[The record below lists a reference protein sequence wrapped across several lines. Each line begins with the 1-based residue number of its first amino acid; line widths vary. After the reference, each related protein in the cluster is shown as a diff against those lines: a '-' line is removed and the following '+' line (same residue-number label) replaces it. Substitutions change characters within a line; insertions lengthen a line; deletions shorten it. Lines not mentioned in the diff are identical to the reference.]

1 MKQELLEAIKAKHEA
16 KVLEARANI
25 NVYERSVGIGEHPDL
40 VGAVEDQ
47 VKTYAE
53 SMEIIDAV
61 TELLNDEQESF

>member
-16 KVLEARANI
+16 KVLQARANI

-47 VKTYAE
+47 VKIYAE

-61 TELLNDEQESF
+61 SELLDHEE

>member
-1 MKQELLEAIKAKHEA
+1 MRKELLEAIKAKHEA
-16 KVLEARANI
+16 KVLEAQANI

-47 VKTYAE
+47 VKIYAE

-61 TELLNDEQESF
+61 SELLENDEQSF

>member
-16 KVLEARANI
+16 KVLEAQANI

-47 VKTYAE
+47 VKVYAE

-61 TELLNDEQESF
+61 TELLDHE

>member
-16 KVLEARANI
+16 KVIEAQVNI

-47 VKTYAE
+47 VKAYAE

-61 TELLNDEQESF
+61 TELLDHE

>member
-1 MKQELLEAIKAKHEA
+1 MRQELLEAIKAKHEA

-40 VGAVEDQ
+40 VAAVEDQ
-47 VKTYAE
+47 VKAYAE

-61 TELLNDEQESF
+61 SELLDDE

>member
-1 MKQELLEAIKAKHEA
+1 MKKELLEAIKAKHEA
-16 KVLEARANI
+16 KVIEAQVNI

-47 VKTYAE
+47 VKVYAE

-61 TELLNDEQESF
+61 TELLDHE

>member
-1 MKQELLEAIKAKHEA
+1 MKQELLEAIKAKHAA

-47 VKTYAE
+47 VKIYAE

-61 TELLNDEQESF
+61 SELLDHDE

>member
-1 MKQELLEAIKAKHEA
+1 MRQELLEAIKAKHEA

-40 VGAVEDQ
+40 VGSVEDQ
-47 VKTYAE
+47 VKIYAE

-61 TELLNDEQESF
+61 TELLDHE

>member
-16 KVLEARANI
+16 KVLEARVNI

-47 VKTYAE
+47 VRVYAE

-61 TELLNDEQESF
+61 TELLDHE

>member
-1 MKQELLEAIKAKHEA
+1 MRQELLEAIKAKHEA

-47 VKTYAE
+47 VRIYAE

-61 TELLNDEQESF
+61 TELLDHE

>member
-47 VKTYAE
+47 VRVYAE

-61 TELLNDEQESF
+61 TELLDHE

>member
-1 MKQELLEAIKAKHEA
+1 MKQELLEAVKAKHEA
-16 KVLEARANI
+16 KALEARVNI

-61 TELLNDEQESF
+61 TELLNHEQESF

>member
-1 MKQELLEAIKAKHEA
+1 MRQELLEAIKAKHEA

-47 VKTYAE
+47 VRVYAE

-61 TELLNDEQESF
+61 TELLDHE

>member
-16 KVLEARANI
+16 KVLEARVNI

-47 VKTYAE
+47 VKVYAE

-61 TELLNDEQESF
+61 TELLDHE